1 MATQTSERIH
11 GSRAAEFSR
20 SQRTNGLLGNTS
32 PEQVANGLGWFS
44 IGLGLAELLAPGMMS
59 RVVGAQERHGGLMR
73 FLGLREIGAGI
84 MILSGARAAGCW
96 SRVAGDLMDLSLL
109 GGTIGA
115 SETDKGRAIGSTAA
129 VAGVTVL
136 DAITAWELTQS
147 QSGAYDV
154 LVEKSIT
161 INKSPEECFAFWR
174 NFENLP
180 RFMEHLQS
188 VRPTGDRQTH
198 WIARGPGGVKVEW
211 DAEITGERPNESISW
226 RSLEGADIDNSG
238 TVRFERAPGG
248 RGTIVRVAMHYSPP
262 AAGVATM
269 VATLLGQDPEQEIAK
284 DLRRFKQVLE
294 TGEVVKTEGQPAGR
308 GSGATWLDTVAR
320 Y

>member
-1 MATQTSERIH
+1 MATQTLERMQS
-11 GSRAAEFSR
+11 SRARQGDSLP
-20 SQRTNGLLGNTS
+20 QRASGLLRNAS

-59 RVVGAQERHGGLMR
+59 SVVGARRRHGPLMR

-84 MILSGARAAGCW
+84 VILSGARAAGCW

-109 GGTIGA
+109 GADLGA
-115 SETDKGRAIGSTAA
+115 PGTDKGRAIGSTAA
-129 VAGVTVL
+129 VVGVTVL
-136 DAITAWELTQS
+136 DALTALELTRS

-154 LVEKSIT
+154 RLEKSIT
-161 INKSPEECFAFWR
+161 VNRSPEECYSFWR

-180 RFMEHLQS
+180 QFMLHLQS
-188 VRPTGDRQTH
+188 VLPTGENRTH
-198 WIARGPGGVKVEW
+198 WVARGPAGVTVEW
-211 DAEITGERPNESISW
+211 DAEITSDRPNESIAW
-226 RSLEGADIDNSG
+226 RSLENADIDNSG
-238 TVRFERAPGG
+238 AVRFERATGG

-262 AAGVATM
+262 VAGLATAVAS
-269 VATLLGQDPEQEIAK
+269 LFGQHPEQSIAK

-308 GSGATWLDTVAR
+308 RSG
-320 Y
+320 